1 MYRLKNALRP
11 YAWGSATAMAELFG
25 REPSGGPEAELWIGA
40 HPDSPSSML
49 LPDGTEQ
56 PLDAYIA
63 ERPDTTLGAGTIQRF
78 GARLPFL
85 AKVLAADSAL
95 SLQVHP
101 SQEQARAGYAAE
113 TAARIPAGDP
123 ARSYKDDNHKPEM
136 IYALTDFEALCGFR
150 QPRDAA
156 RLFLGLRGKLA
167 AAGAGTGLL
176 DRVIAALQ
184 QPDGADG
191 PSGLRTAFLALL
203 EGGAEAAALVDATAD
218 LLAGMDAGRLGPEFS
233 TVAWLADL
241 YPQDPGTLISLL
253 LNRVS
258 LEPGQALYLPAG
270 QIHAYLR
277 GLCVEVMA
285 SSDNVLRCGLT
296 PKHVNIAELA
306 RICDFSPLQ
315 PPRVE
320 AIRTGTG
327 QELYCPPSAEFQLQ
341 RIELRDGDEPVALE
355 QHGPAVVLA
364 VAGSARLDSPRTDL
378 ALHRGDSAFIP
389 DAEQPVL
396 AHPVPG
402 SRSPAVLFAVT
413 TSGNAGSN

>member
-1 MYRLKNALRP
+1 MYRLKNVLRP

-49 LPDGTEQ
+49 LPGGIEQ
-56 PLDAYIA
+56 PLDAFIA
-63 ERPDTTLGAGTIQRF
+63 ERPDAALGAEAVRRF
-78 GARLPFL
+78 GSRLPFL

-113 TAARIPAGDP
+113 TAARIPASDP

-136 IYALTDFEALCGFR
+136 IYALTEFEALCGFR

-167 AAGAGTGLL
+167 AAGAGTALL
-176 DRVIAALQ
+176 DRVVAALQ
-184 QPDGADG
+184 QPDGTA
-191 PSGLRTAFLALL
+191 GLRTAFLALL
-203 EGGAEAAALVDATAD
+203 EGGAESAALVDATAE
-218 LLAGMDAGRLGPEFS
+218 LLAGLTPGRLGPEFS
-233 TVAWLADL
+233 TVAWLAEL

-258 LEPGQALYLPAG
+258 LEPGQALCLPAG

-277 GLCVEVMA
+277 GLGVEVMA

-296 PKHVNIAELA
+296 PKHVNIAELV
-306 RICDFSPLQ
+306 RICDFAPHQ
-315 PPRVE
+315 PPLVE
-320 AIRTGTG
+320 ATLTETG
-327 QELYCPPSAEFQLQ
+327 QELYCPPFAEFQLQ

-364 VAGSARLDSPRTDL
+364 VAGSARR
-378 ALHRGDSAFIP
+378 RGDSAFIP